1 LFQSNGVLLDSD
13 PALYYAD
20 HGDPAK
26 ALQFAQAG
34 IKIRPFLEMDDAYA
48 WALHVNGK
56 DTEALAWSHKALAT
70 GMKNAL
76 FFFHLGMIEK
86 SLGDKAAAV
95 QDLTTALTINPQFS
109 PLQVPVAKQA
119 LQQLGSAS

>member
-1 LFQSNGVLLDSD
+1 
-13 PALYYAD
+13 
-20 HGDPAK
+20 
-26 ALQFAQAG
+26 
-34 IKIRPFLEMDDAYA
+34 
-48 WALHVNGK
+48 VNGK
-56 DTEALAWSHKALAT
+56 DTEALTWSHKALAT

-76 FFFHLGMIEK
+76 FYFHLGVIEK

-109 PLQVPVAKQA
+109 PLQAPVATQA